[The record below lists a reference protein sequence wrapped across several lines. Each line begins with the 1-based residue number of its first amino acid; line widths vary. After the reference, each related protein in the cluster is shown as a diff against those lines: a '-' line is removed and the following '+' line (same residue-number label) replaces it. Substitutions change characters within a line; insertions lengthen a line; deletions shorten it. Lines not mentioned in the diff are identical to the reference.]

1 MELRPVGG
9 PSPVEA
15 LRAESP
21 RRNPGRE
28 TGQGCKVTGMQDDL
42 QLGAEL
48 PGGRLGAQD
57 GGRLGAQTQSRPLE
71 PTVGAEGLRA
81 CSLVSTCRDPLPRN
95 RRAQPGGS

>member
-28 TGQGCKVTGMQDDL
+28 TGQGRKVTGMQNDL
-42 QLGAEL
+42 QLGSEL
-48 PGGRLGAQD
+48 PGGRLGV
-57 GGRLGAQTQSRPLE
+57 QTQSRPLE

-81 CSLVSTCRDPLPRN
+81 CSLVSTCQDPLPRN